1 MGSNPT
7 PSATTTPDRHDRPSH
22 ALHLFHTVVYDVF
35 FGFGRP
41 LAGCLALPVVC
52 VLAEITWRTIE
63 SPLIGYA
70 RRRFARAEPVTIRVA
85 GVV

>member
-1 MGSNPT
+1 M
-7 PSATTTPDRHDRPSH
+7 
-22 ALHLFHTVVYDVF
+22 VVYDVF

-52 VLAEITWRTIE
+52 LLAEITWRAIE

-70 RRRFARAEPVTIRVA
+70 RRRFARAWLGTIMVA